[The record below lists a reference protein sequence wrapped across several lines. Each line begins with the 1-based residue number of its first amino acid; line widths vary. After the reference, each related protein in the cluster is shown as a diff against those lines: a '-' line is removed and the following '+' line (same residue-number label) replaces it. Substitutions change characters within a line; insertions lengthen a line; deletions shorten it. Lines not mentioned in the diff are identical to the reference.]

1 MFKVITTLSWRLDS
15 KDPEAALKQAKEQL
29 NRILNT
35 KPHGREFEDFS
46 VQVSLAPMRDR
57 KQLIHLGEF
66 RLDEVLPYITEEET
80 RREYRVGD
88 QVFNVRMNSDRYFVF
103 NENPYCVACGLQG
116 TRMMLDMNPRDNSP
130 HFNLYAEEDGRLVL
144 MTKDHVLAKSK
155 GGADKSHNFQTQCI
169 ICNNLK
175 SDLPLTNQQVLQL
188 RKLLA
193 NHDMLPKK
201 ELRDLINKTRQ
212 EMVIQNSAPSLNKE
226 AKGSENGSASVCAS
240 TSCRNDAGQGAEQGN
255 ANSVAKNWVAYQVF
269 RSMCLTVRR
278 GNRRVG
284 NAEANPSQAKPA
296 NSSRPEACCSSAG

>member
-1 MFKVITTLSWRLDS
+1 MSMDARMFKVITTLSWRLDS
-15 KDPEAALKQAKEQL
+15 KDHAAALKKAKEQL
-29 NRILNT
+29 ACILDVT
-35 KPHGREFEDFS
+35 PHGGEFEDFS

-66 RLDEVLPYITEEET
+66 KPEEVLPYITDEES
-80 RREYRVGD
+80 RREYTVGE

-103 NENPYCVACGLQG
+103 RENLCCVACGLRG

-130 HFNLYAEEDGRLVL
+130 HFNLYAEENGRLVL

-188 RKLLA
+188 RNLLA

-212 EMVIQNSAPSLNKE
+212 EMVQQNNAPSLNRE
-226 AKGSENGSASVCAS
+226 AKGTQNGPASVCAS
-240 TSCRNDAGQGAEQGN
+240 TSGRNDEGQSAQQGHN
-255 ANSVAKNWVAYQVF
+255 PVAKHWVSYQVF
-269 RSMCLTVRR
+269 RSICLIA
-278 GNRRVG
+278 NRNHRDAG
-284 NAEANPSQAKPA
+284 PSEAHQA
-296 NSSRPEACCSSAG
+296 C

>member
-1 MFKVITTLSWRLDS
+1 MSMDARMFKVITTISWRLDS
-15 KDPEAALKQAKEQL
+15 KDHAAALKKAKQQL
-29 NRILNT
+29 AGILEIQ
-35 KPHGREFEDFS
+35 PEGGEFEDFS

-66 RLDEVLPYITEEET
+66 KLEDVLPFITEEET
-80 RREYRVGD
+80 RREYQIGE
-88 QVFNVRMNSDRYFVF
+88 QAFNVRMNSDRYFVF
-103 NENPYCVACGLQG
+103 KENACCVACGLQG

-130 HFNLYAEEDGRLVL
+130 HFNLYAEEYGRLVL

-188 RKLLA
+188 RNLLA

-212 EMVIQNSAPSLNKE
+212 EMVRQNNDPSLNRE
-226 AKGSENGSASVCAS
+226 AKGSQNGPASVCAS
-240 TSCRNDAGQGAEQGN
+240 ASSGNDESQNAQQGRSQIP
-255 ANSVAKNWVAYQVF
+255 SNWVSYQVF
-269 RSMCLTVRR
+269 RSICLIAYR
-278 GNRRVG
+278 GHRHVG
-284 NAEANPSQAKPA
+284 PSEARQA
-296 NSSRPEACCSSAG
+296 C